1 MKRKRLC
8 NILLILLLSIGLW
21 ANDSTQT
28 VKPSVYQGV
37 LLKLDIA
44 TPAIVAG
51 VSKGKM
57 QNYEL
62 ALNVRLADRFY
73 PTLEVGYAGGRTHKG
88 DSIQYNAH
96 GAFLRVG
103 CDINPLK
110 KSAAASP
117 HALLVGIRVGTGMQA
132 AKTDCWGELV
142 AGCQVEVAKVKN
154 TAFYMGW
161 QGRLKVLFTPDKKNL
176 TADQMAPIYI
186 PGYGHR
192 HHLAWGIS
200 YHLGWKF

>member
-1 MKRKRLC
+1 M
-8 NILLILLLSIGLW
+8 GTTALW

-88 DSIQYNAH
+88 DSIQYDAH

-142 AGCQVEVAKVKN
+142 AGCQVEVAKVKK

-192 HHLAWGIS
+192 HHLAWGLS

>member
-1 MKRKRLC
+1 MGYRLEV
-8 NILLILLLSIGLW
+8 IGIVLLLSLKLW

-96 GAFLRVG
+96 GGFLRVG
-103 CDINPLK
+103 CDINPLMPCL
-110 KSAAASP
+110 SASAWE
-117 HALLVGIRVGTGMQA
+117 RVCRLPKPIA
-132 AKTDCWGELV
+132 GE
-142 AGCQVEVAKVKN
+142 N
-154 TAFYMGW
+154 
-161 QGRLKVLFTPDKKNL
+161 
-176 TADQMAPIYI
+176 
-186 PGYGHR
+186 
-192 HHLAWGIS
+192 S
-200 YHLGWKF
+200 

>member
-1 MKRKRLC
+1 M
-8 NILLILLLSIGLW
+8 GPTALW

-88 DSIQYNAH
+88 DSIQYDAH

-192 HHLAWGIS
+192 HHLAWGLS

>member
-1 MKRKRLC
+1 M
-8 NILLILLLSIGLW
+8 SIGLW

-28 VKPSVYQGV
+28 VKPSVYQGM

-57 QNYEL
+57 QNCEL

-88 DSIQYNAH
+88 DSIQYDAH

-142 AGCQVEVAKVKN
+142 AGCQVEVAKVKK